1 MDKLKTR
8 YKKLNSYADFL
19 AYIVET
25 AKKCRNKYE
34 YVDVF
39 INRIEDEIWV
49 CEDEIEEIAKDI

>member
-19 AYIVET
+19 EHIVET
-25 AKKCRNKYE
+25 ARKCRNKYE

-39 INRIEDEIWV
+39 IKRIEDEIWV